1 MNIPE
6 GYIKKKGKTIPFGYR
21 LSNST
26 DGYLAPIPE
35 QLELLNKYIVSVQEQ
50 HMSLREAAEALSLEA
65 NRKISH
71 VGLSLLVK
79 KILLLLNVKYLK
91 NNKEKLN

>member
-1 MNIPE
+1 MDIPE

-26 DGYLAPIPE
+26 EGYLAPIPE

-50 HMSLREAAEALSLEA
+50 EMSLREAAEALSCLLYTSPSP
-65 NRKISH
+65 RD
-71 VGLSLLVK
+71 LSTSRMPSSA
-79 KILLLLNVKYLK
+79 
-91 NNKEKLN
+91 